1 MPDESP
7 EVIEQQ
13 LQETRD
19 SLTQKVSALES
30 QVVDTLQNATATVSG
45 MVDQVK
51 TAVPETLAGMK
62 ETIGEV
68 KERVAKSVRETLD
81 VSHHTRQK
89 PWAMVGG
96 AAAVGFIAGMILFR
110 RTYAAPAAQRGAYA
124 PPAPAPYPAAAA
136 SAPARSPVKL
146 PGWLDQIVDKLGDKV
161 TEEVRKLGE
170 LAVATA
176 SSSLQQTVE
185 KVVPQFLG
193 NRVQGSEPSD
203 RMDSESTRNGY
214 HATASSR
221 I

>member
-7 EVIEQQ
+7 EVIEQRM
-13 LQETRD
+13 QETRD

-30 QVVDTLQNATATVSG
+30 QVVDTLQSATATVSG

-62 ETIGEV
+62 DTIGEV
-68 KERVAKSVRETLD
+68 RESVAKSVRETLD

-96 AAAVGFIAGMILFR
+96 AAAVGFIAGMVLFR
-110 RTYAAPAAQRGAYA
+110 RTYTAPAAVGAAYS
-124 PPAPAPYPAAAA
+124 PPVSSTHTA
-136 SAPARSPVKL
+136 SAPVRSPVKL
-146 PGWLDQIVDKLGDKV
+146 PRWLDQIVDKLGDKV

-170 LAVATA
+170 LAVASA
-176 SSSLQQTVE
+176 SASLQQTVE

-193 NRVQGSEPSD
+193 NHLQGSDAGD
-203 RMDSESTRNGY
+203 RMEAEGTRNGY